1 MAINV
6 ASLTGYALL
15 ALVLFVLWRLWRA
28 VGAANEA
35 DWGHAWMN
43 RLDGLNRLLCWH
55 YHRLQ
60 ADSIELPE
68 QGPAILV
75 ANHISGLDPLL
86 LIAASPRPLRF
97 IIAAEQYHRFG
108 FTWLF
113 HAVGCIPVDR
123 EGRPERAFRAALK
136 ALEEGEVVAL
146 FPHGTIHL
154 DNEPPRRLKPGA
166 VRLAQLARCPITPVR
181 LEGVKAQGR
190 IFLPVFLRARAKIEN
205 FPPLTCG
212 EQTLSDCMHQLQQ
225 RLDGKVN
232 GVGAASCRDR
242 AST

>member
-1 MAINV
+1 MNTDTSGWMA
-6 ASLTGYALL
+6 LTLF
-15 ALVLFVLWRLWRA
+15 ALVFFLLWRLWRA
-28 VGAANEA
+28 VGEANEV

-43 RLDGLNRLLCWH
+43 RLDGLNRLFCWR

-60 ADSIELPE
+60 ADCIELPE
-68 QGPAILV
+68 KGPAILA

-113 HAVGCIPVDR
+113 RAVGCIPVDR

-136 ALEEGEVVAL
+136 ALEDGEVVAL

-154 DNEPPRRLKPGA
+154 DSDPPRRLKAGA

-205 FPPLTCG
+205 FSLLTCDDQ
-212 EQTLSDCMHQLQQ
+212 EASACLHQLQQ
-225 RLDGKVN
+225 RLDVKSN
-232 GVGAASCRDR
+232 GER
-242 AST
+242 